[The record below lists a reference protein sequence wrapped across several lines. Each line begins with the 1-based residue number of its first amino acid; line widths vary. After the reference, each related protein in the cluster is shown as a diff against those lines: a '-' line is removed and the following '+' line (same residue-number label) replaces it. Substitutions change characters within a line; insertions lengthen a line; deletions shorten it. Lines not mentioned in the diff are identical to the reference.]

1 LFVTETVVVVVIA
14 ALVAIVCVLVSVAV
28 AWKMT
33 ARQMTAV
40 PTDSARAM
48 SDRQQPFVE
57 VASALGGLSAISLH
71 QVFGRA
77 PGMCVSAPC
86 SRCS

>member
-40 PTDSARAM
+40 TTASPRAM
-48 SDRQQPFVE
+48 SNWQHR
-57 VASALGGLSAISLH
+57 S
-71 QVFGRA
+71 
-77 PGMCVSAPC
+77 
-86 SRCS
+86 